1 MIVSQRL
8 QYAENQNYTAKG
20 YILQHLPYTA
30 DPKPHY
36 NIYLLQR
43 LQYNYRKTH
52 IAAPSVPLKT
62 TMNLFDQYPFLQ
74 NDLIMIHKMQPEDAA
89 ALKRI
94 AEDPQIS
101 PFVPTFL
108 YEKKYEDKAL
118 VIAREEEEYFA
129 AGEGILLGIYLKEAP
144 AEMVGL
150 AEIYGYEPSKEKASI
165 GDRILPEFWG
175 RGISTQ
181 AVALLTDYLIGEVGL
196 KTVTAHIL
204 RGNEGSA
211 TCVLRN
217 GYVQKFSNIYEDWGF
232 GEPCLT
238 DKYVYKRDF
247 RKKRVK

>member
-89 ALKRI
+89 AQPE
-94 AEDPQIS
+94 A
-101 PFVPTFL
+101 VC
-108 YEKKYEDKAL
+108 
-118 VIAREEEEYFA
+118 EEEEYFA

-247 RKKRVK
+247 RRKKVK

>member
-1 MIVSQRL
+1 
-8 QYAENQNYTAKG
+8 
-20 YILQHLPYTA
+20 
-30 DPKPHY
+30 
-36 NIYLLQR
+36 
-43 LQYNYRKTH
+43 
-52 IAAPSVPLKT
+52 
-62 TMNLFDQYPFLQ
+62 MNLFDQYPFLQ

-165 GDRILPEFWG
+165 GDRILPEFWW

-204 RGNEGSA
+204 RGNEGSV

-217 GYVQKFSNIYEDWGF
+217 GYVEKFTNIYEDWGF